1 MNTRRFIDCMRAVTK
16 RSTSTKSDA
25 GLEREKASKSFFAER
40 RGFVEDKART
50 AVAPVV
56 AITPRNANRARPEGE
71 PADEGDRPES
81 RMQFRKGGEVKQ
93 LANQSIN
100 YSAFAIAILIPTAW
114 LLSANL
120 LRLVLSGDL
129 SFGPYRLAAIATG
142 TVWGCI
148 VAWATNVPQV
158 LYFYRPGGR
167 NKEQRRLFMASAAGL
182 FVSASALVILGLA
195 QVSPIGDDPVLT
207 FIVAPLVI
215 IGLIPMTLGCA
226 RSWRY
231 IYLTDPR
238 GVYVAYTGQVLQ
250 PNTLYRTGLTWK
262 TPALEHYLESE
273 EDKISKFR
281 FKDGAFELRYS
292 ATVSFPE
299 TPVAPEECK
308 VDPLAHLNAA
318 SEFLMEQLQK
328 QCAKFTGM
336 QCMKM
341 LQGMKPVE
349 EYVYVPALEPK
360 DYEIP
365 IRMRWSGRF
374 TLSDV

>member
-1 MNTRRFIDCMRAVTK
+1 MRVGAK
-16 RSTSTKSDA
+16 RSTLTK
-25 GLEREKASKSFFAER
+25 LETELEQEKMSKSLFAER
-40 RGFVEDKART
+40 RGFVEHKART
-50 AVAPVV
+50 TVAPVV
-56 AITPRNANRARPEGE
+56 TTAPRNTKRARPKGGHI
-71 PADEGDRPES
+71 DEGGHPE
-81 RMQFRKGGEVKQ
+81 RRIRIRIVGEVRQ

-100 YSAFAIAILIPTAW
+100 YSAFVIATIIPTAW

-120 LRLVLSGDL
+120 LRFVLSGALFL
-129 SFGPYRLAAIATG
+129 SPYRLVSIATG
-142 TVWGCI
+142 IVWGCI

-167 NKEQRRLFMASAAGL
+167 NKQQRRLFLASAVGL
-182 FVSASALVILGLA
+182 FISASALAILGVA
-195 QVSPIGDDPVLT
+195 QLSPIEDDPVLAL
-207 FIVAPLVI
+207 IVASLVI
-215 IGLIPMTLGCA
+215 IGLLPMALGCA

-231 IYLTDPR
+231 IYFTDPR
-238 GVYVAYTGQVLQ
+238 GVYIAYTGQVLQ

-273 EDKISKFR
+273 ENKISKLR
-281 FKDGAFELRYS
+281 FKDGVFELRYD

-299 TPVAPEECK
+299 TPVAPEEWK
-308 VDPLAHLNAA
+308 VDPLAHRNAA
-318 SEFLMEQLQK
+318 SEFLLEQLQK

-349 EYVYVPALEPK
+349 EYVYVPAIEPK
-360 DYEIP
+360 GYEIP

-374 TLSDV
+374 KLSDV